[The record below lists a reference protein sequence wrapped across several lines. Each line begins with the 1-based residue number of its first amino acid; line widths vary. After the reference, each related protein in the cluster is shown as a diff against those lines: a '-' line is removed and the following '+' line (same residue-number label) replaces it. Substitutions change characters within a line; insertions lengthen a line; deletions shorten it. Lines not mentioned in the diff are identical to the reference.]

1 MEHLVYLALGSN
13 EGDRHIYMQ
22 EAINSLED
30 GVGCVE
36 AVSQWIE
43 TEPVGFVSSF
53 RFLNAAVRLR
63 TYLEPLV
70 LLDVLQEI
78 ERRLG
83 RTRKSHD
90 GQHYDRTIDI
100 DILLYDELRMEHPR
114 LQIPHPRMW
123 WRDFVLHPLRE
134 VYLGDWNAL
143 VQHYTG

>member
-100 DILLYDELRMEHPR
+100 DILLYDELRMELPR

-123 WRDFVLHPLRE
+123 RRDFVLHPLRE